1 MRLAYRRPSAI
12 SSRIDAR
19 ASRAGRPGDSSLAS
33 VTITARKLA
42 LFTKN
47 AGTTPK
53 RPITTPATAGPTMRA
68 ALNAAEFSATAL
80 ATSSLPTRS
89 ITYDWRAGWSKTL
102 AKPSRR
108 PSTATCQYSTR
119 PVATSAPS
127 SSAWQASVVCV
138 MTSNRRFGSRSA
150 TAPVTTAKSSTGE
163 NWRVEMRPSLKGEPV
178 SWSTSHACATV
189 CIQPPTSATSC
200 AK

>member
-1 MRLAYRRPSAI
+1 HSTVRAGSDTYTVKWRTQRLTHSTSASASRSRGAGLAYRGQSAI
-12 SSRIDAR
+12 STRIDAR
-19 ASRAGRPGDSSLAS
+19 ASRARRPGDSSLAS

-102 AKPSRR
+102 AK
-108 PSTATCQYSTR
+108 
-119 PVATSAPS
+119 
-127 SSAWQASVVCV
+127 
-138 MTSNRRFGSRSA
+138 
-150 TAPVTTAKSSTGE
+150 
-163 NWRVEMRPSLKGEPV
+163 
-178 SWSTSHACATV
+178 
-189 CIQPPTSATSC
+189 
-200 AK
+200 